1 MKLKILLCSVLISL
15 FLYSCSNREE
25 ESEVIEPNYPLL
37 MKLDS
42 RLLNVSAPISLPDYN
57 FYFEYDNQEKL
68 TKKIGGFLPTS
79 GSTGFGDVFS
89 TDLYTTLIYMNNKVT
104 VENFYN
110 SSIYTV
116 PKNSKYYTINS
127 QFQIVEKEIPGSSLY
142 HFKKQTFHYNNNV
155 LDEIKT
161 TLPNMPYYPPDG
173 YIETYSE
180 KFFYDGSKN
189 LIRTEYYELRN
200 GVREG
205 EKIIRTFGDYDN
217 SYNPFKR
224 FTLLDEYFYRS
235 LSKNN
240 FRTYREERTYEYG
253 GSNTSTQS
261 WTFNYDASG
270 NIILN

>member
-261 WTFNYDASG
+261 WTFNYDGNG
-270 NIILN
+270 NIILD